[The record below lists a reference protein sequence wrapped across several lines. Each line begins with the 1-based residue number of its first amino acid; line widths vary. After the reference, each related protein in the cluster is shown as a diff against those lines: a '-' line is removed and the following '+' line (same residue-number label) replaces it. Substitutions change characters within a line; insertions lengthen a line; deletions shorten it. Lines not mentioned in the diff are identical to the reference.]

1 MKSSHSAIGKRQIL
15 MGEDL
20 SLLDDNTDTRMITL
34 EEKSEETIENPP
46 IICDWQPC
54 DYKSTKK
61 NLLIDH
67 IDEHKEEGKRK

>member
-1 MKSSHSAIGKRQIL
+1 
-15 MGEDL
+15 
-20 SLLDDNTDTRMITL
+20 MITL